1 MRIRT
6 IDELLVD
13 SRLFADLS
21 PEHLETIAGCAS
33 IVHFDAGEYIF
44 REGGD
49 ADTFYVLRSGAVAL
63 ETHVPG
69 RGAALLMTLH
79 DEDVL
84 GWSWLFPPYRWHLDA
99 RALEPVRALAFDGE
113 CLRQKSLDDHE
124 LGYELLRRFAEVIV
138 SRLQAT
144 RMQLLDVYHHP
155 DG

>member
-1 MRIRT
+1 MTIRT
-6 IDELLVD
+6 IEELLVET
-13 SRLFADLS
+13 RLLADLA
-21 PEHLETIAGCAS
+21 PRHLETIAGCGVTA
-33 IVHFDAGEYIF
+33 HFDEGEYVF

-49 ADTFYVLRSGAVAL
+49 ADTFYVLRSGSVAL

-84 GWSWLFPPYRWHLDA
+84 GWSWLFPPYRWHFDA
-99 RALEPVRALAFDGE
+99 RAIEPVRALAFDGA
-113 CLRQKSLDDHE
+113 CLRQTSLEDHE
-124 LGYELLRRFAEVIV
+124 LGYELMRRFAEVIV

-144 RMQLLDVYHHP
+144 RMQLLDVYHH